1 MNRLNRAPGRC
12 YDLRMSPAAWAVVA
26 IAPLYAV
33 ALGALAL
40 WWDLRRRELALGP
53 QAATAEEVE
62 AFELRK
68 LAEVSAR
75 VHETELKLSGVLDTV
90 QTELEDARAERRSAA
105 SKLAGA
111 SKLTKEREDGG
122 PRGPNGQPPELMSE
136 EDQLAAVEANLPRD
150 PS

>member
-1 MNRLNRAPGRC
+1 MESGSTLV
-12 YDLRMSPAAWAVVA
+12 LL

-62 AFELRK
+62 AFELHK

-90 QTELEDARAERRSAA
+90 QAELEDARGERRSAA

-111 SKLTKEREDGG
+111 SKLTREREEGA
-122 PRGPNGQPPELMSE
+122 PPGPNGEGGGLMSE
-136 EDQLAAVEANLPRD
+136 DEQLAAVVAGLGPHQT
-150 PS
+150 

>member
-1 MNRLNRAPGRC
+1 MVLIA
-12 YDLRMSPAAWAVVA
+12 L
-26 IAPLYAV
+26 APLYVV

-90 QTELEDARAERRSAA
+90 QVELEDARAERRSAA

-111 SKLTKEREDGG
+111 SKLTKAREGA
-122 PRGPNGQPPELMSE
+122 PPGPNGDSFEGMSE
-136 EDQLAAVEANLPRD
+136 EEQLAAVEANLGPL
-150 PS
+150 